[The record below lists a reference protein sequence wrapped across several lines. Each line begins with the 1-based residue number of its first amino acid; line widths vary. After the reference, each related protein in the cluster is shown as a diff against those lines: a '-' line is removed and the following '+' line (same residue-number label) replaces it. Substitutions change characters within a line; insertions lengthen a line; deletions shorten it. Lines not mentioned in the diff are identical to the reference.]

1 MYEEPYKWVEA
12 VGNRRTYLDE
22 QFREGT
28 PVVGVAYEHGILL
41 MTMSKG
47 TPKLYEIYD
56 LLALGGMG
64 HPADLEK
71 LRFNLLEMAH
81 VEGFNRS
88 ASDVTGSR
96 LVKYGI
102 APVIKQAFEEVFK
115 APFIVKILLAEI
127 GRTQRLEIV
136 NALKRSRGL
145 SVNEL
150 VDRMRMSY
158 MGIKQ
163 HCLTLQRDGY
173 LDTWRRPQKMGR
185 PEMVYRLTRR
195 TQDLFQADSN
205 RFTLELLDSV
215 QGIYGPNAPEKL
227 LYNLFERKCAS
238 LKEKVKGATV
248 AERAKSL
255 AKIRDTEGYMS
266 QFTIDDGGPQILEC
280 HTPLQNVLDKYPI
293 IGRLEQEMF
302 EQLLG
307 TRVRRQETRNSG
319 LYECAFYF
327 DA

>member
-1 MYEEPYKWVEA
+1 M
-12 VGNRRTYLDE
+12 NQR
-22 QFREGT
+22 
-28 PVVGVAYEHGILL
+28 
-41 MTMSKG
+41 
-47 TPKLYEIYD
+47 
-56 LLALGGMG
+56 
-64 HPADLEK
+64 
-71 LRFNLLEMAH
+71 
-81 VEGFNRS
+81 
-88 ASDVTGSR
+88 
-96 LVKYGI
+96 
-102 APVIKQAFEEVFK
+102 
-115 APFIVKILLAEI
+115 LLAEI

-195 TQDLFQADSN
+195 AHDLFQADSN
-205 RFTLELLDSV
+205 RFTIELLESV
-215 QGIYGPNAPEKL
+215 QQIYGPNGPEKL
-227 LYNLFERKCAS
+227 LYNLFERKTAS
-238 LKEKVKGATV
+238 LKEKVKAATV
-248 AERAKSL
+248 AERAKAL
-255 AKIRDTEGYMS
+255 AKVRDLEGYMS
-266 QFTIDDGGPQILEC
+266 QFVTDDGGPQILEC
-280 HTPLQNVLDKYPI
+280 HTPLQNVLDKYQI
-293 IGRLEQEMF
+293 IGRFEQEMF
-302 EQLLG
+302 ERVLG